1 MTRAFCGDGALDGR
15 IAQDLEKIRSF
26 KVEDGR
32 LFLALEDGAGTYVWR
47 AAGGGR

>member
-15 IAQDLEKIRSF
+15 IARDLEQIRSF

-32 LFLALEDGAGTYVWR
+32 LFLALEGGDGTYVWR
-47 AAGGGR
+47 AAGGR